1 MWVPAAVL
9 VALCAGRAAAAPA
22 RPDLVEAAVVV
33 STQGATLVVTDRVAN
48 RGESTAPRS
57 RTRYVLGGV
66 PIGGRPVPRLRFGTS
81 SRAST
86 RLVVPRSVPAGT
98 FRLLACADGAHLIV
112 ESNERNNCRVAL
124 GKVEVGDRTPPGYEY
139 VRELERFLR
148 DSQERTLAGTAQ
160 AVATALHDRPQLF
173 EARAAPLDTLPSE
186 RASDDVTPPDRVTY
200 DVYQANVPGGEDFGT
215 PTYTAVAGATGFTTP
230 PVPDDRTYYFVVRAR
245 DSAGNSEANKV
256 ERPGRNLCV

>member
-9 VALCAGRAAAAPA
+9 VALCAGSAAAAPA

-124 GKVEVGDRTPPGYEY
+124 GKVEVGDRTPP
-139 VRELERFLR
+139 VF
-148 DSQERTLAGTAQ
+148 AGLQ
-160 AVATALHDRPQLF
+160 SAVTCIPGPAGGPTRSSSYRL
-173 EARAAPLDTLPSE
+173 TWS

-245 DSAGNSEANKV
+245 DSAGNREANKV